1 MKKIVFLIL
10 FIIVLTLLVFQCSD
24 PVRPNEENNDT
35 TIYQEIVSDNYIE
48 GSMGWAILN
57 DGSGQL
63 ANGNI
68 VWDTIGNITIRG
80 NITCLGVITGGII
93 QTAASGQ
100 RIAINGINNNILFYN
115 EINEA
120 IQLSNINDELYINGK
135 FGVEGTARFLSSV
148 VVYSLKIGNP

>member
-68 VWDTIGNITIRG
+68 TWDTAGNVTIKQS
-80 NITCLGVITGGII
+80 ITCPATITGGAFR
-93 QTAASGQ
+93 TAAAGTYVKIDQ
-100 RIAINGINNNILFYN
+100 LGVVFWYDGTKVGGITAITADQIGVMAVIPPTFVPRKGKLF
-115 EINEA
+115 
-120 IQLSNINDELYINGK
+120 L
-135 FGVEGTARFLSSV
+135 
-148 VVYSLKIGNP
+148 